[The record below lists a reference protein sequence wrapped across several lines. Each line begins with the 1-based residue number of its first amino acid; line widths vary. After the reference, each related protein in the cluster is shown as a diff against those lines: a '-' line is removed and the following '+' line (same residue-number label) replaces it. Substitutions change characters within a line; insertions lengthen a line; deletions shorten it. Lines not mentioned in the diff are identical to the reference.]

1 VDFTVARSFNSLYIT
16 LDIVW
21 LLIFAGILLYFKKRT
36 AVLVGFVMGIVYFV
50 VDFGIFYQLLET
62 RHIAGADPLW
72 FLLWLSMS
80 YGFTNF
86 AWIWLLLDR
95 DGHAVEW
102 SLLPILGWVTI
113 GQLSSNFGTGF
124 AEISISRDVGHYHG
138 VMAAV
143 LLAGYL
149 ILIIRNLSGR
159 ERVNILWLTAIG
171 IGVQFAWEA
180 SLLISG
186 IRPPLWQPIV
196 INSLI
201 ETNLGMPYIF
211 LVHRFVTGRHAKVA
225 GQLRVDHA
233 ANIRQWGAPTN
244 PNER

>member
-1 VDFTVARSFNSLYIT
+1 MDITVARTFSSLYIL

-21 LLIFAGILLYFKKRT
+21 LLAFVGLLLYFRRRM
-36 AVLVGFVMGIVYFV
+36 AVIVGLLAGLVYFL
-50 VDFGIFYQLLET
+50 VDYGIFYKLLGT
-62 RHIAGADPLW
+62 RWVDGADPFW

-86 AWIWLLLDR
+86 AWIWLLLDG

-113 GQLSSNFGTGF
+113 GQLSHNFGAGF
-124 AEISISRDVGHYHG
+124 TEISISRGTGSYHG
-138 VMAAV
+138 IMA
-143 LLAGYL
+143 LILCAGYL
-149 ILIIRNLSGR
+149 YVIFNNLRGKESVKII
-159 ERVNILWLTAIG
+159 WMMAIG

-196 INSLI
+196 VNSLI
-201 ETNLGMPYIF
+201 ETNLGIPYIYYI
-211 LVHRFVTGRHAKVA
+211 HKHVTRWRKED
-225 GQLRVDHA
+225 LS
-233 ANIRQWGAPTN
+233 TN
-244 PNER
+244 G